1 MQTCTSSSYML
12 LLSKNAQTNLSELES
27 SRVIANSET
36 EPGLQESEL
45 NSEAE
50 SEQNATDHTPEI
62 NSYV

>member
-1 MQTCTSSSYML
+1 ML